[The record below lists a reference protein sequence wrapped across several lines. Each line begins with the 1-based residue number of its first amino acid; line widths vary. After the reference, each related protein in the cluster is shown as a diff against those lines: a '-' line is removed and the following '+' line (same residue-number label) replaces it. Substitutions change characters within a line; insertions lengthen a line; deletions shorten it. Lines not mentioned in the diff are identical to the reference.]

1 MLYDALIVG
10 GGPAGLAAAL
20 ALGRVCRTALVFDTG
35 VYRNAGV
42 SAMHT
47 VLSRDGIAP
56 GEFRSI
62 ARAQI
67 ERYPSISF
75 HAGHVAHAAHVD
87 VEPGR
92 RGFQLTDGEGAVF
105 RARKLVLATGSEDV
119 LPGDIDGY
127 RANWPDHI
135 VQCLFCDGFDER
147 GWPMGVLAFDAP
159 AYGHLAVMALHLNP
173 AVTIFSNGP
182 VSDAAPVQHALRV
195 ALASGAKLDTRRIR
209 RLVNNGAGPERGIT
223 LEFDAG
229 PSVTL
234 GLLLHKPPTR
244 NRAQHLINQLGLKT
258 TPAGDVAVD
267 PLFAESSVPGCIVA
281 GDTSEVVKQASL
293 ALGAGCRAGAVVSM
307 QLCNEEGAI
316 ALEAG
321 KESQ

>member
-42 SAMHT
+42 TAMHT
-47 VLSRDGIAP
+47 VLSRDGMDP
-56 GEFRSI
+56 TEFRAV
-62 ARAQI
+62 ARRQI
-67 ERYPSISF
+67 ERYPTVSF
-75 HAGHVAHAAHVD
+75 HAAHVTHAAHID
-87 VEPGR
+87 LEPGR
-92 RGFQLTDGEGAVF
+92 KGFQLTDDAGAVF
-105 RARKLVLATGSEDV
+105 RGRKLVLATGTEDV
-119 LPGDIDGY
+119 LPDDIDGY
-127 RANWPDHI
+127 RQNWPDHI

-147 GWPMGVLAFDAP
+147 TYPMGVLAFDSP
-159 AYGHLAVMALHLNP
+159 AYGHLSVMALHLNP
-173 AVTIFSNGP
+173 KVTIYSNGP

-195 ALASGAKLDTRRIR
+195 ALASGATLDTRRIR
-209 RLVNNGAGPERGIT
+209 RLVNNGKGPERGIT
-223 LEFDAG
+223 LEFDDG

-234 GLLLHKPPTR
+234 GLLMHKPPTR
-244 NRAQHLINQLGLKT
+244 NRAQHLIDQLSLKT
-258 TPAGDVAVD
+258 TPSGDVAVD
-267 PLFAESSVPGCIVA
+267 ALFTESSVPGCIVA

-307 QLCNEEGAI
+307 QLCNEEGAA
-316 ALEAG
+316 ALEAS